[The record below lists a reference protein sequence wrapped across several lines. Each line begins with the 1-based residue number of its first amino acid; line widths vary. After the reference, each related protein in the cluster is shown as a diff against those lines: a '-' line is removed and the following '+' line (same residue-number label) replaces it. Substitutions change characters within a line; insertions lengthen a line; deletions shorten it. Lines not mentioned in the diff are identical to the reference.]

1 MCFRKSFFF
10 PKIFTNIW
18 HEINLMRHNELFSC
32 CSYVLWPHPV
42 PSYIIFYHKSWRP
55 QNCYNCVLC
64 PHHFSTHSD
73 KLVSHKT
80 WNSRKSLQIRS
91 LNYQVWQ
98 KKSEWVL
105 SCLLWLERK
114 NSTLTQESVF
124 MILDNRHC
132 SVSKEP
138 QAKRNITLHFIFLDL
153 KCERTKAVKWV
164 QWNKKLQCFYIY
176 H

>member
-1 MCFRKSFFF
+1 MCFRKSFFS

-98 KKSEWVL
+98 KKNL
-105 SCLLWLERK
+105 SGSWDVYCGWKEKTQLWHRNLFSWYWTIDTALFLRSHK
-114 NSTLTQESVF
+114 Q
-124 MILDNRHC
+124 
-132 SVSKEP
+132 KEHYT
-138 QAKRNITLHFIFLDL
+138 A
-153 KCERTKAVKWV
+153 
-164 QWNKKLQCFYIY
+164 FYIFRSEMWKN
-176 H
+176 